1 MADHARSHEPAMNV
15 RDAIIQRLNQ
25 RIMKMRTDFE
35 RFDNDAAEREKV
47 GPKWNVRDLAG
58 HMAMWAEYSVD
69 RLKQKARG
77 DKLAPLTQADVDR
90 MNDEAYRK
98 NRRMSYVML
107 LPQLRAAE
115 ERVMQ
120 VIGAVDPTQ
129 LIGDAP
135 VREYVNEFMEHYDHH
150 QKGLTEAARRLVV

>member
-1 MADHARSHEPAMNV
+1 MIATMNV
-15 RDAIIQRLNQ
+15 RDAIIQRVNQ
-25 RIMKMRTDFE
+25 RIMMMRADFE

-69 RLKQKARG
+69 RLKKKARG
-77 DKLAPLTQADVDR
+77 EKLTPLTQADIDR
-90 MNDEAYRK
+90 MNDETYRK

-115 ERVMQ
+115 ERVVQ
-120 VIGAVDPTQ
+120 VISAVDPTQ
-129 LIGDAP
+129 LIGETP
-135 VREYVNEFMEHYDHH
+135 VREYVNEFIEHYDYHG
-150 QKGLTEAARRLVV
+150 KALEAVVKRVGLH

>member
-1 MADHARSHEPAMNV
+1 MNV

-25 RIMKMRTDFE
+25 RIMKMRTAFE

-47 GPKWNVRDLAG
+47 GPTWNVRDLAG
-58 HMAMWAEYSVD
+58 HMTMWAEYSVD
-69 RLKQKARG
+69 RLKKKARG
-77 DKLAPLTQADVDR
+77 EALTPLTQADIER

-98 NRRMSYVML
+98 NRRMSYVMI

-120 VIGAVDPTQ
+120 VLNAVEPSQ
-129 LIGDAP
+129 LLGDAP

-150 QKGLTEAARRLVV
+150 QKGLSAAVTKSGG

>member
-1 MADHARSHEPAMNV
+1 MNV

-25 RIMKMRTDFE
+25 RIMKMRTAFE

-58 HMAMWAEYSVD
+58 HMTMWAEYSVD

-77 DKLAPLTQADVDR
+77 EKLAPLTQADVER
-90 MNDEAYRK
+90 MNNEAYLK

-120 VIGAVDPTQ
+120 VIGAVDPQQ
-129 LIGDAP
+129 LIGETP

-150 QKGLTEAARRLVV
+150 QKGLDDAVKRAGV